1 MNPTHAPDRNQIAS
15 QPSGLRGLLFVNAA
29 LVAALGFMTFAAPSF
44 AQYRAPG
51 IYHGVSATA
60 GGFDSGVIV
69 VVDESN
75 QAMIGLSFDPN
86 TGKFAP
92 AGKRDLAVDSMNLR
106 SR

>member
-1 MNPTHAPDRNQIAS
+1 MNSHTRRNRS
-15 QPSGLRGLLFVNAA
+15 LDSGGIRGPLVVNAA
-29 LVAALGFMTFAAPSF
+29 LLGVLAFVAVGAPSV

-51 IYHGVSATA
+51 MYHGISATA
-60 GGFDSGVIV
+60 PGMTSDVIV
-69 VVDESN
+69 VVDETN
-75 QAMIGLSFDPN
+75 QAMIGLSFDSN